1 MKLYNKGLR
10 SIATTNGE
18 KDEKGSPILIHIL
31 PQKDAEVEDKT
42 AEKLLKMYPHDL
54 IQFADLKQTADLSAQ
69 IAELTAENKSLNVQI
84 AELTENSEKL
94 QAEIA
99 ELKTK
104 NEELIKKLKPNK

>member
-54 IQFADLKQTADLSAQ
+54 IQFADLKQTADLSSQIEELEAQ
-69 IAELTAENKSLNVQI
+69 ISQ
-84 AELTENSEKL
+84 
-94 QAEIA
+94 
-99 ELKTK
+99 LKTK
-104 NEELIKKLKPNK
+104 NEELEAEKETLNSQISHLKTKNEVLIKKLKPNK